1 MDSLKHHIGIKY
13 PIIPSLTLYLFFFMG
28 FACHSTSHKEGEG
41 SSEEF
46 MESEIWNP
54 FIILTQ
60 EENKLVEAKSEKL
73 YKKRNDDA
81 LLVGNVI
88 IDFYNDEGNHISIL
102 YSDSARINEYS
113 NDLNANGNV
122 YVVSDSGYTLTTR
135 KIVWDNSYK
144 MIVAEDSVMF
154 TTSDGDTL
162 YGVGF
167 ESDSNLEE
175 WRIFRPFGIAREG
188 I

>member
-13 PIIPSLTLYLFFFMG
+13 PIISSLILYLFIFMG
-28 FACHSTSHKEGEG
+28 FACHSTSHKEGES

-46 MESEIWNP
+46 MESVIWNP

-73 YKKRNDDA
+73 YKKRNDAA
-81 LLVGNVI
+81 LLVGNVM
-88 IDFYNDEGNHISIL
+88 IDFYNDEGNHTSIL

-154 TTSDGDTL
+154 TTTKGDTL
-162 YGVGF
+162 HGVGF
-167 ESDSNLEE
+167 ESDMDLEQ
-175 WRIFRPFGIAREG
+175 WKIFRIFGVTREG

>member
-1 MDSLKHHIGIKY
+1 MKKITIFF
-13 PIIPSLTLYLFFFMG
+13 IIFPLCIS
-28 FACHSTSHKEGEG
+28 CSNIESSNNN
-41 SSEEF
+41 SSEELK
-46 MESEIWNP
+46 ESEIWNP

-81 LLVGNVI
+81 LLVGNVM

-122 YVVSDSGYTLTTR
+122 YVVSDNGYTLLTS
-135 KIVWDNSYK
+135 KIVWNNSYK
-144 MIVAEDSVMF
+144 MIMAEDSVMF

-162 YGVGF
+162 HGVGF
-167 ESDSNLEE
+167 ESDSDLEE
-175 WRIFRPFGIAREG
+175 WRIFRPVGISPESL
-188 I
+188 

>member
-1 MDSLKHHIGIKY
+1 MGIKY
-13 PIIPSLTLYLFFFMG
+13 PIIPSLILYLVFFMG
-28 FACHSTSHKEGEG
+28 FACHSTSHKESGN

-46 MESEIWNP
+46 IESEIWNP

-81 LLVGNVI
+81 LLVGNVM
-88 IDFYNDEGNHISIL
+88 IDFYNDEGKHISIL
-102 YSDSARINEYS
+102 YSDSAKINEYS

-154 TTSDGDTL
+154 TTSEGDTL

-167 ESDSNLEE
+167 ESDSDLEE